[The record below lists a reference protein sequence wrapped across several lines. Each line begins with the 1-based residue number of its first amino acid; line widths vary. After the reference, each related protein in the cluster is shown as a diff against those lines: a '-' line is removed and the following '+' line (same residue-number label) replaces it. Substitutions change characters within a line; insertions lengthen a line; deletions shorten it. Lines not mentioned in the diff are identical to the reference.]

1 MTPFDTIAAI
11 ATGSVL
17 AAIGIIR
24 VSGPAAIDVL
34 DRVFVP
40 AAGGKMAE
48 RADRKLV
55 YGRLLDRN
63 GETLD
68 LCLATVSRGP
78 SSYTGED
85 TAELQCH
92 GSPTVLREGL
102 LSLFAAGAR
111 QARAG
116 EFTRRAFLNGRM
128 DLVQAEAVIDL
139 IDAQTPQA
147 AKLAALQLDGA
158 ISRRTDA
165 IYDSLTAICSHYHA
179 VLDYPDED
187 IEEFELADYRRTMT
201 DAEKA
206 LDALLAT
213 WRRGALVK
221 NGAATAIIGPVN
233 VGKSSLLNALLG
245 YERAIVTSHAG
256 TTRDTLEE
264 KAVLGGVL
272 LRLTDTAGQRET
284 DDPVERIGVAR
295 ARETAENA
303 ALVLAVLDGSKP
315 LDESGRAVLAEA
327 ERAEKAIVI
336 LNKSDLPHVFELDG
350 ALRLSAKTGEGLDA
364 LEARVAQLF
373 PPEQGTASAEVLTSA
388 RQAEA
393 VTRALDYLRQTLAA
407 MDAGFAPDAV
417 LTELEGAL
425 LALGELSGRR
435 VREDVTNGIFARFCV
450 GK

>member
-1 MTPFDTIAAI
+1 MTPVDTIAAI

-24 VSGPAAIDVL
+24 VSGPEAIDVL

-68 LCLATVSRGP
+68 LCLATVSRGS

-147 AKLAALQLDGA
+147 AKLAASQLDGA
-158 ISRRTDA
+158 VSRRTDA

-201 DAEKA
+201 DAERA
-206 LDALLAT
+206 LVALLAT

-245 YERAIVTSHAG
+245 YERAIVTDHAG

-284 DDPVERIGVAR
+284 DDPVERIGVRR

-336 LNKSDLPHVFELDG
+336 LNKSDLPHAFELDG

-364 LEARVAQLF
+364 LEARVAELF

-393 VTRALDYLRQTLAA
+393 VTRALDYLRETLAA